1 MSFDLNLNTVCD
13 HRIDKEAVTLDTDRR
28 SIRASKP
35 IAASNVGVF
44 ASSTQ
49 LAKSLY
55 SLVFDSAQNVP
66 VNQNRKVYLA
76 FKWRSTEDFFEL
88 SYNTLSGY
96 CPKCVGFNQ
105 INDVSYSA
113 EGDFY
118 TLINEP
124 LLLQNLEKFTVT
136 ELQSNPFQLFIG
148 TNLVKLLGQRV
159 SDSSY
164 MATKITQEINTTLQT
179 LKGLQDNLRFANRA
193 VTDGELL
200 DTINSIKVNFD
211 TVDPSIVR
219 AFIVAQAKSGKTVT
233 FTQFLKIA

>member
-13 HRIDKEAVTLDTDRR
+13 HRIDKEAVTLETDRR
-28 SIRASKP
+28 SIRATKP
-35 IAASNVGVF
+35 IAASNVEVF
-44 ASSTQ
+44 ASSTK

-55 SLVFDSAQNVP
+55 GLVADPAQNVP
-66 VNQNRKVYLA
+66 VNQNRMVYLA

-105 INDVSYSA
+105 INDVSYNVD
-113 EGDFY
+113 GDFY
-118 TLINEP
+118 TLRNEP

-148 TNLVKLLGQRV
+148 TNLVKLLGQRIT
-159 SDSSY
+159 DTSY
-164 MATKITQEINTTLQT
+164 IATKITQEINVTLQT
-179 LKGLQDNLRFANRA
+179 LKGLQDNLRYANRA

-200 DTINSIKVNFD
+200 DKVNSIKVNFD
-211 TVDPSIVR
+211 PSDPSIIR
-219 AFIVAQAKSGKTVT
+219 ALIVAQAKSGKTVN